1 MDARSR
7 LIRSPAGDLLHSR
20 GGSHKCQLRRTRH
33 HRILDI
39 IRRIHRTTLSLSS
52 HSDNPRH
59 LRLLRLPLLSA
70 LNNRRSSLPTRR
82 PLSPPVPIPTLVR
95 SDALTLLQ
103 STDGAGISPESH
115 IVTGGL
121 GGSGCGADHPGADDT
136 VWLGCCG
143 DEGGGGGVEG

>member
-7 LIRSPAGDLLHSR
+7 LIRSSAGDLLHSR
-20 GGSHKCQLRRTRH
+20 GGRH

-39 IRRIHRTTLSLSS
+39 IRRIHRTTLSLSHS
-52 HSDNPRH
+52 HDPRH
-59 LRLLRLPLLSA
+59 LRLLHLPLFST

-82 PLSPPVPIPTLVR
+82 PLGPPVPSPTLMR

-103 STDGAGISPESH
+103 STDGTRISPQSH

-121 GGSGCGADHPGADDT
+121 GGSGSSADHTGADYT